1 MLIQITAFR
10 VGAISVVGPQGEL
23 IGLVTDYDIRKA
35 LESERNIAS
44 MTIREMMNSAPAV
57 VFSDE
62 RAIEAFETMKQRDK
76 PTAVLP
82 VLNRERKVVGMV
94 HLHDLI
100 SAGL

>member
-1 MLIQITAFR
+1 
-10 VGAISVVGPQGEL
+10 
-23 IGLVTDYDIRKA
+23 
-35 LESERNIAS
+35 
-44 MTIREMMNSAPAV
+44 MMNPAPAV

-62 RAIEAFETMKQRDK
+62 RALDAFETMKRRDK

-82 VLNRERKVVGMV
+82 VVDRNRKVVGMV